1 MKVFSPLLM
10 NLREIR
16 DVLAHIIAG
25 NPGSPVEGQ
34 HWYNSVTKRWGY
46 RTNTTN
52 MFPFV
57 DAADIPDGTIANGK
71 LTTNPLARAN
81 HTGTQTASTISDFDT
96 QVRTNRLD
104 QMAAPTASVSL
115 NSQRITSLA
124 DGTGAN
130 DAVNLSQLQ
139 TAIAGLS
146 WKDSVRVAS
155 TANVVIASALE
166 NGDAID
172 GITLATGDRV
182 LLKDQSS
189 ALENGIYVVVASG
202 AAARS
207 TDADTALELEGAA
220 VMVEEGTANANTQ
233 WVQTSDNFTLGVG
246 SVVWVQFGG
255 STTYTAGD
263 GLTLTAN
270 DFDVGAGTGISV
282 GADTVSIDT
291 AVVVRKFLGTVEGDN
306 STTTFSLTH
315 NLATAY
321 PGVTVWDDDATP
333 KEIVLVDARRNT
345 DNITDIVFSTAPGT
359 GATYKVAIFG

>member
-25 NPGSPVEGQ
+25 DPGSPVEGQ

-46 RTNTTN
+46 RTNAAN
-52 MFPFV
+52 LFPWTSNT
-57 DAADIPDGTIANGK
+57 DIPDGTVTNVK

-104 QMAAPTASVSL
+104 QMSAPTASVSL
-115 NSQRITSLA
+115 NSQKITNLL
-124 DGTGAN
+124 DGTGAQ
-130 DAVNLSQLQ
+130 DAATFGQVQA
-139 TAIAGLS
+139 AIAGLA

-166 NGDAID
+166 NGDIID

-182 LLKDQSS
+182 LLKNQT
-189 ALENGIYVVVASG
+189 APAENGIYVAVASG
-202 AAARS
+202 AASRS

-233 WVQTSDNFTLGVG
+233 WIQTSDNFTLGSGAVT
-246 SVVWVQFGG
+246 WTQFGG
-255 STTYTAGD
+255 ASAYTAGA
-263 GLTLTAN
+263 GLVLTVN
-270 DFDVGAGTGISV
+270 DFNVGAGTGITV
-282 GADTVSIDT
+282 NADDVAINT
-291 AVVVRKFLGTVEGDN
+291 ALVPRKFLGTIEGDA
-306 STTTFSLTH
+306 STTTFSITH
-315 NLATAY
+315 SLANAY
-321 PGVTVWDDDATP
+321 PIVTVWDDDSTP
-333 KEIVLVDARRNT
+333 KEVVLVDTRRNT
-345 DNITDIVFSTAPGT
+345 DNITDFVFSTAPAT
-359 GATYKVAIFG
+359 GQTYKVAIYG